1 MPLFN
6 WKDEFS
12 VNVEELDQH
21 HKSLIDIMNRLY
33 DHCMQ
38 VDTIGCVTSELAKLN
53 SYTDYHFKA
62 EELYMQQIQYF
73 DIPEHL
79 EKHAMFTFK
88 INELQQIHHESELDL
103 TKSLIV
109 FLGKWL
115 LHHVLEEDRKYAV
128 HALEQQTIN
137 K

>member
-6 WKDEFS
+6 WKEEYS
-12 VNVEELDQH
+12 VNIEELDQH
-21 HKSLIDIMNRLY
+21 HKRLIDIMNRLY

-38 VDTIGCVTSELAKLN
+38 VDTIGCVGPELAELT

-73 DIPEHL
+73 DISEHM

-88 INELQQIHHESELDL
+88 INELQQIQHENEQDL
-103 TKSLIV
+103 TKALII

-115 LHHVLEEDRKYAV
+115 LHHVLEEDRKYAL
-128 HALEQQTIN
+128 HALEQQTI
-137 K
+137 KQ